1 MKYIAIIAAEDK
13 EVEAIKNI
21 MSDVSSNQ
29 IYDINVWTGKIN
41 NVWCVLAKSGVGKV
55 NAGRTT
61 QVILDKFE
69 TFAVINTGAAGAL
82 DENLKIGDI
91 VISTGLIQYDF
102 DVTAFGREKGFVS
115 GVGKIF
121 EPDDRLVSICE
132 KELAVLELPFKK
144 GLIGTADRFLSNR
157 DEKISVKN
165 EFGAMCA
172 EMEGAAVAHV
182 CKLCDVPFIV
192 IRSISDELNGEAS
205 VDFNEFLEV
214 ASNRCSKIICNLVD
228 KF

>member
-13 EVEAIKNI
+13 EVAAIKNI
-21 MSDVSSNQ
+21 MSDISSET

-41 NVWCVLAKSGVGKV
+41 NIWCVLAKSGVGKV

-61 QVILDKFE
+61 QIIIDKFE
-69 TFAVINTGAAGAL
+69 VTAVINTGSAGAL
-82 DENLKIGDI
+82 DERLKVGD
-91 VISTGLIQYDF
+91 VVVSTGLVQHDF

-121 EPDDRLVSICE
+121 EANTRLIDICD
-132 KELAVLELPFKK
+132 KELTLAEISFYK
-144 GLIGTADRFLSNR
+144 GLIATGDRFLSSK
-157 DEKISVKN
+157 DEKIEVRD

-182 CKLCDVPFIV
+182 CKLCNVPFV
-192 IRSISDELNGEAS
+192 AIRSISDELNGEAN
-205 VDFNEFLEV
+205 VDFNEFLEM
-214 ASNRCSKIICNLVD
+214 ASNRCAKIIYSLID